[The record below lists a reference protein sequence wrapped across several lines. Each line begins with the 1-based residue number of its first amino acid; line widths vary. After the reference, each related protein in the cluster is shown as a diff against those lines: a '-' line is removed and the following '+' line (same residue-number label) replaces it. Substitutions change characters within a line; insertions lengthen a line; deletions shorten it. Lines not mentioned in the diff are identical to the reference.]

1 MTSSS
6 AETLSPSEFERLRQ
20 IIIKAADLLPSQ
32 GPITAYVFDNTL
44 RALED
49 LPFHEALKRGGPLF
63 GCEPYLSLAR
73 FQQEYERGRITD
85 ADLEAVVKEDL
96 GETAQQ
102 NVLGLCTR
110 SELRLAMLK
119 FPLREA
125 PAAELRWFIAESDAL
140 KKFLP
145 YAAPNL
151 REAPL
156 DRTRRWILQ
165 DVLPHWSERKSR
177 DGRPPAPSKFSLF
190 DDVFNGFDVGQ
201 IERWPDHVWT
211 EFCLQTLWRVSHQI
225 ASTVPLAPVVGLPK
239 RPRDILLELT
249 NEDSDVLVSSVL
261 VRLCAAFTDQGLAE
275 WVLPHREEGL
285 FAAFIKIYGLSGGPP
300 AEWLR
305 GLDKELDRIAEQRLG
320 PLDSILE
327 SLQLLG
333 VTEDDWTDFISTTL
347 LALRGWAGL
356 LWQNEVRSDRV
367 PIPVPA
373 GTLIEFMAVRLIL
386 DRFALESIARR
397 HGVAKEIWQH
407 GAKPQVKPNHT
418 EDRVEARTFLL
429 FQVSQFMGWYPSV
442 LFGLSAAQ
450 TSDLVT
456 ELETFSELERRRL
469 FQIAFERNYRQ
480 RALNA
485 FSVQT
490 RQQAKRVEDV
500 QFQAVFCIDAR
511 EESFRR
517 HLEETN
523 PRVETFAAPGF
534 YCVPIYYRGVEDAH
548 FSTLCPI
555 VVRPQHWIIE
565 EPLYSMTQV
574 EGRRAATRKAL
585 GTAQHQVHVGSR
597 SILKGALLSA
607 SIGVFASVPLV
618 ARVLFPRLTARIRRK
633 AESLVK
639 PLPVTRLRLER
650 LDEKPSQ
657 TDSGFGFSLPEMIN
671 FGERVLRDIGLTQ
684 GFAPIVMFF
693 GHGSAC
699 QNNPHKSAY
708 DCGACTG
715 MAGSPNARA
724 LAAMLNDPRVREAL
738 ATRNIIIPATTY
750 FLGGLHNTGD
760 DTTTFYDLDLLPRAH
775 RPMFEAAKD
784 TLDQACE
791 RNAHE
796 RCRRFYSAPLNLTQ
810 SDALLHVEDRTE
822 DLAQVRPEFGNSTN
836 ALCFVGRR
844 SRVRGLF
851 MDRRCFM
858 HSYDPTTDDAEATIL
873 ARILGPVVFVCAG
886 INLQYMFSYID
897 SPGWGSGTKLPH
909 NITSL
914 LGVMDGA
921 ASDLRTGLPW
931 QGVEIHEPVR
941 LLFVIESTQENLEKI
956 MNRNPVVGRLIRN
969 EWVQLA
975 ILNPESNEILHYKNG
990 KYEPYHPDVV
1000 DLPVVAK
1007 SSDWYHG
1014 CREHLGFATIRS
1026 S

>member
-1 MTSSS
+1 MTSSPV
-6 AETLSPSEFERLRQ
+6 ETIGQSPFERLRQ
-20 IIIKAADLLPSQ
+20 TILKATELLPPQ
-32 GPITAYVFDNTL
+32 GPITAFVFDNTL

-49 LPFHEALKRGGPLF
+49 LPFHQALKRGAALF
-63 GCEPYLSLAR
+63 GCQPYLSLTR
-73 FQQEYERGRITD
+73 FQSEYERGRITD
-85 ADLEAVVKEDL
+85 ADLEAVVREDL
-96 GETAQQ
+96 GDTAQQ
-102 NVLGLCTR
+102 TLVSLCNLQ
-110 SELRLAMLK
+110 ELRLTMLK

-125 PAAELRWFIAESDAL
+125 PAAELRWFLAESDAL
-140 KKFLP
+140 KRFLP
-145 YAAPNL
+145 NATPAL
-151 REAPL
+151 REASL
-156 DRTRRWILQ
+156 DHTRRWILQ
-165 DVLPHWSERKSR
+165 EIVPQRSAAQTNGTHS
-177 DGRPPAPSKFSLF
+177 PAPCKLSVF
-190 DDVFNGFDVGQ
+190 DHALNGFDLAH
-201 IERWPDHVWT
+201 IERWSDRTWT
-211 EFCLQTLWRVSHQI
+211 EFCLQMLWRVSHQI
-225 ASTVPLAPVVGLPK
+225 ATTVPLCAVPNPQT
-239 RPRDILLELT
+239 RPRDVLLELT
-249 NEDSDVLVSSVL
+249 NEDSDTLVNSVL
-261 VRLCAAFTDQGLAE
+261 IRLCAAFVDQGLAE
-275 WVLPHREEGL
+275 WVLPHREDGL

-300 AEWLR
+300 AEWMK
-305 GLDKELDRIAEQRLG
+305 GLDKELDRIADQRLG

-327 SLQLLG
+327 SLQKLG
-333 VTEDDWTDFISTTL
+333 IREDQWTDFISATL
-347 LALRGWAGL
+347 LALRGWGGL
-356 LWQNEVRSDRV
+356 IWQNETRGDRV
-367 PIPVPA
+367 PMPVPP
-373 GTLIEFMAVRLIL
+373 GTLIEFLAVRLIL
-386 DRFALESIARR
+386 DRFAIEAIARR
-397 HGVAKEIWQH
+397 NEIPAENWKL
-407 GAKPQVKPNHT
+407 GAQRQVEPNHV
-418 EDRVEARTFLL
+418 EDRIEARTFLL
-429 FQVSQFMGWYPSV
+429 FQVAQFMGWHPSV
-442 LFGLSAAQ
+442 LYALSKEDSAQ
-450 TSDLVT
+450 LVS
-456 ELETFSELERRRL
+456 ELEAFSQLERRRI
-469 FQIAFERNYRQ
+469 FQMAFERNYRQ

-485 FSVQT
+485 LSVQT
-490 RQQAKRVEDV
+490 RQTAKRVNDV

-517 HLEETN
+517 HLEETD

-534 YCVPIYYRGVEDAH
+534 FCVPIYYRGIEDAH

-565 EPLYSMTQV
+565 EPLYSMAQV
-574 EGRRAATRKAL
+574 EGSRASARKAL

-607 SIGVFASVPLV
+607 SIGVLASIPLV
-618 ARVLFPRLTARIRRK
+618 ARVLFPRSTARIRRK

-650 LDEKPSQ
+650 LDEKPSA
-657 TDSGFGFSLPEMIN
+657 TDGGFGFSVSEMID
-671 FGERVLRDIGLTQ
+671 FGERVLRDIGLTD
-684 GFAPIVMFF
+684 GFAPLVMFF

-708 DCGACTG
+708 DCGACSG
-715 MAGSPNARA
+715 MAGAPNARA

-738 ATRNIIIPATTY
+738 ASRNIAIPPTTY

-760 DTTTFYDLDLLPRAH
+760 DTTTFYDLDLLPRAL
-775 RPMFEAAKD
+775 RPQFEAAKD
-784 TLDQACE
+784 TLDQTCE

-796 RCRRFYSAPLNLTQ
+796 RCRRFYSAPLNLEPQ
-810 SDALLHVEDRTE
+810 AALLHVEQRTE

-836 ALCFVGRR
+836 AMCFVGRR

-851 MDRRCFM
+851 MDRRCFL
-858 HSYDPTTDDAEATIL
+858 HSYDPPSDDDEATIL

-941 LLFVIESTQENLEKI
+941 LLCVIECMPTAIEKI

-975 ILNPESNEILHYKNG
+975 LLNPDSNEILHYKNG
-990 KYEPYHPDVV
+990 HFEVYQPDVTE
-1000 DLPVVAK
+1000 LPVVAK

-1014 CREHLGFATIRS
+1014 CRDHLGFAAIRDN
-1026 S
+1026 